1 MVWVDKLTAQRLSEP
16 IEDIY
21 ADITD
26 RLVENIAKHL
36 REGDAKRTADWEVR
50 KLQELG
56 MLTKENAKIINE
68 ALKDI
73 PDEIRNALEETR
85 AIALKDIEE
94 RVAKAI
100 AEGKIQEAPTDGT
113 KAVIQAFIDQAQ
125 DKYNLVNTTMLN
137 SSVQAY
143 VQSVNEASTAYKATM
158 EQKQTAQDIL
168 NESAASFSSGAETR
182 EQVMKKT
189 ISKMAENGIF
199 AFTDKAGRR
208 WTPEAYVSMDMR
220 TTCHNTA
227 IKAIQTR
234 QQDYG
239 SDIFM
244 VSTHP
249 GARPLCYP
257 YQGKYFTW
265 GSVGGTFT
273 DGAGNEHRY
282 EPISSTSYGQPA
294 GLFGINCGHYPMV
307 QIPGV
312 TIPHREEKQSQAE
325 NDKEYMQSQQQRAL
339 ERQVR
344 AYKRKAEA
352 FKQAGLEEAY
362 KEAKQKV
369 SKANKLYKEFI
380 KQTGRTAR
388 NDRLKVYGFDG
399 TKNRY
404 GNDDTRTKKET
415 PPKPNK
421 PTPAGIAEHTA
432 AETRK
437 RALEKARSMEN
448 TEAVNQIK
456 EEMYNANEFKR
467 AATIHFTPVTVD
479 LESLSFDNEHVNEE
493 RKHEVTEEQAKQY
506 IKNSDFS
513 VSVWSGMYE
522 RYYGEKGA
530 SYVNTKDKR
539 IRTAFS
545 SSEFKENTKKLM
557 EAYENGISKL

>member
-158 EQKQTAQDIL
+158 EQKQTAQDII

-369 SKANKLYKEFI
+369 SKANKIYKEFI

-432 AETRK
+432 AETRI
-437 RALEKARSMEN
+437 EKARSMEN

-467 AATIHFTPVTVD
+467 AATIHFTPVAVD

-513 VSVWSGMYE
+513 VSVWGGMYE

-539 IRTAFS
+539 IRTSFS

>member
-168 NESAASFSSGAETR
+168 NKSAASFSSGAETR
-182 EQVMKKT
+182 EQIMKKT

-282 EPISSTSYGQPA
+282 EPISSTSYGQAA

-312 TIPHREEKQSQAE
+312 TIPHRDDKQSQAE
-325 NDKEYMQSQQQRAL
+325 NDKEYLQSQQQRAL

-369 SKANKLYKEFI
+369 GQANKLYKEFI

-432 AETRK
+432 AETRI
-437 RALEKARSMEN
+437 EKARSMEN

-467 AATIHFTPVTVD
+467 AATIHFTPVAVD

-513 VSVWSGMYE
+513 VSVWGGMYE

-539 IRTAFS
+539 IRTSFS

>member
-158 EQKQTAQDIL
+158 EQKQTAQDII

-369 SKANKLYKEFI
+369 SKANKIYKEFI

-432 AETRK
+432 AETRI
-437 RALEKARSMEN
+437 EKARSMEN

-467 AATIHFTPVTVD
+467 AATIHFTPVAVD

-513 VSVWSGMYE
+513 VSVWGGMYE

>member
-125 DKYNLVNTTMLN
+125 EKYNLVNTTMLN

-168 NESAASFSSGAETR
+168 NKSAASFSSGAETR

-234 QQDYG
+234 QKDYG

-362 KEAKQKV
+362 KEAQQKV
-369 SKANKLYKEFI
+369 GQANKLYKEFI

-399 TKNRY
+399 TKTRY
-404 GNDDTRTKKET
+404 GNDDTRTKKIT
-415 PPKPNK
+415 PPNK
-421 PTPAGIAEHTA
+421 PTPRIQKE
-432 AETRK
+432 K
-437 RALEKARSMEN
+437 RL
-448 TEAVNQIK
+448 
-456 EEMYNANEFKR
+456 
-467 AATIHFTPVTVD
+467 
-479 LESLSFDNEHVNEE
+479 L
-493 RKHEVTEEQAKQY
+493 
-506 IKNSDFS
+506 
-513 VSVWSGMYE
+513 
-522 RYYGEKGA
+522 
-530 SYVNTKDKR
+530 
-539 IRTAFS
+539 
-545 SSEFKENTKKLM
+545 
-557 EAYENGISKL
+557 

>member
-1 MVWVDKLTAQRLSEP
+1 MVWVGKLTAQRLSEP

-312 TIPHREEKQSQAE
+312 TIPHREDKQSRAE
-325 NDKEYMQSQQQRAL
+325 NDKEYLQSQQQRAL

-369 SKANKLYKEFI
+369 GQANKLYKEFI

-399 TKNRY
+399 TKTRY
-404 GNDDTRTKKET
+404 GNDDTRTKKGT
-415 PPKPNK
+415 PPNK

-437 RALEKARSMEN
+437 RAVEKARSMEN

-456 EEMYNANEFKR
+456 EEMYKTKAFKKEDV
-467 AATIHFTPVTVD
+467 IHMTP
-479 LESLSFDNEHVNEE
+479 SLIDIGRLTFDNNHINVE

-506 IKNSDFS
+506 IKDAYFS
-513 VSVWSGMYE
+513 VTVWGGLFE
-522 RYYGEKGA
+522 RYYSENGA
-530 SYVNTKDKR
+530 AYVNVEKQE
-539 IRTAFS
+539 IRTS
-545 SSEFKENTKKLM
+545 YSRKQYGNRTKKLM
-557 EAYENGISKL
+557 EAYKNGISKL

>member
-158 EQKQTAQDIL
+158 EQKQTAQDII

-369 SKANKLYKEFI
+369 SKANKIYKEFI

-432 AETRK
+432 AETRI
-437 RALEKARSMEN
+437 EKARSMEN

-467 AATIHFTPVTVD
+467 AATIHFTPVAVD

-539 IRTAFS
+539 IRTSFS

>member
-143 VQSVNEASTAYKATM
+143 VQSVNEASTAYKATI
-158 EQKQTAQDIL
+158 EQKQVAQDIL
-168 NESAASFSSGAETR
+168 NKSAASFSSGAETR

-199 AFTDKAGRR
+199 AFTDKAGRK

-325 NDKEYMQSQQQRAL
+325 NDKEYLQSQQQRAL

-369 SKANKLYKEFI
+369 GQANKLYKEFI

-399 TKNRY
+399 TKTRY
-404 GNDDTRTKKET
+404 GNDDTRTKKGT
-415 PPKPNK
+415 PPNK
-421 PTPAGIAEHTA
+421 PTPVGIAEHTA

-437 RALEKARSMEN
+437 RAVEKARSMEN

-456 EEMYNANEFKR
+456 EEMYKTEDFKR
-467 AATIHFTPVTVD
+467 SDIIHMTPSKVD
-479 LESLSFDNEHVNEE
+479 INKLTFDNNHINKQ
-493 RKHEVTEEQAKQY
+493 RKHGVTEEQAKQY
-506 IKNSDFS
+506 IKDAYFS
-513 VSVWSGMYE
+513 VTVWDGKFE
-522 RYYGEKGA
+522 RYYSENGA
-530 SYVNTKDKR
+530 TYVNIQKQE
-539 IRTAFS
+539 IRTSYSA
-545 SSEFKENTKKLM
+545 SEYKGRTKKLM
-557 EAYENGISKL
+557 EAYLNGIPKL